1 MAGEG
6 SLVIDIFGVA
16 DLISKGQRRPES
28 IISGM
33 LKTGKIPSSLLF
45 TGPEGAGKELIALS
59 LAARLNCTAPA
70 KCAVERCGS
79 CRKTGRFEH
88 PDFHPLYP
96 LPSGPQEKTIPVI
109 LESRRENFFEKG
121 EFGNKNRSIG
131 IEMIRRLIEGL
142 SKKPFEGAWVPVIL
156 FETHRA
162 TVEAQN
168 AFLKLLEEPPSSAV
182 LILVTEFPE
191 RLLPTILSRCQ
202 EIRFDP
208 LPEDT
213 VSSFLETFY
222 SIEKSESQR
231 LAVLAGG
238 NLRRGA
244 DFLDERFL
252 RLRNDAV
259 SVLKLA
265 IEGKTRQLPLEA
277 EEMAH
282 EYTREETA
290 VLLKEMTALLR
301 QMLLRGDG
309 SLSERESKLLEEEFG
324 EKSIK
329 AAAKREITDD
339 IRKVNVASRGLGRNI
354 DIELMWTQL
363 LLDLAGKWY

>member
-1 MAGEG
+1 MASEG
-6 SLVIDIFGVA
+6 RAVIDILGAA
-16 DLISKGQRRPES
+16 DLIAKGQKRPES
-28 IISGM
+28 IIAGM
-33 LKTGKIPSSLLF
+33 LVSGNVPPSLLF
-45 TGPEGAGKELIALS
+45 TGPEGSGKELIALS
-59 LAARLNCTAPA
+59 LAARLNCTDPGAA
-70 KCAVERCGS
+70 ERCGS
-79 CRKTGRFEH
+79 CRKTGSLEH

-96 LPSGPQEKTIPVI
+96 LPSGPHEKSMPVI
-109 LESRRENFFEKG
+109 LESRRENFFDKG
-121 EFGNKNRSIG
+121 EFGSKNRSIG
-131 IEMIRRLIEGL
+131 IELIRNLIEDL
-142 SKKPFEGAWVPVIL
+142 SKQPFEGAYSPVIL
-156 FETHRA
+156 FEIHRA

-208 LPEDT
+208 LPEET
-213 VSSFLETFY
+213 VSSFLEIFY

-244 DFLDERFL
+244 GFLDERFL

-259 SVLKLA
+259 SALKLVL
-265 IEGKTRQLPLEA
+265 EGKVRQLPLEA
-277 EEMAH
+277 ERMAH
-282 EYTREETA
+282 EYTREETGI
-290 VLLKEMTALLR
+290 LLKEITALLR
-301 QMLLRGDG
+301 QMLLHCDEA
-309 SLSERESKLLEEEFG
+309 LSERESKAIEEEFG
-324 EKSIK
+324 EAGIK
-329 AAAKREITDD
+329 AAGRRVITDD
-339 IRKVNVASRGLGRNI
+339 IRKANVASQGLGRNI